1 MIDSDLIPSK
11 NAENIL
17 LDVVGLKTYYTTLRG
32 YVKAVDNVSLRI
44 RRKEALGLVGESGCG
59 KSTFALTIMRLLP
72 SNGKVMEG
80 SAFFDGEDILS
91 IKEEKF
97 RKEYRW
103 KRLAMVFQG
112 AMNALNPVYRVGDQ
126 IAEAILEHEDV
137 SKEEAIERAREL
149 LSLVGVD
156 PDRVKSYPHELS
168 GGMKQR
174 VMIAMALACRP
185 EFLIADEPTTAL
197 DVIVQAQVLKLIK
210 RLQEQLGLTLVL
222 ITHDLSVV
230 AEICDHVA
238 VMYAGKIVEMGDIVS
253 LYKDPK
259 HPYTQGL
266 IGSFPSIKGERKE
279 LVSIPGAPPPLLNP
293 PSGCRF
299 HPRCPY
305 AKDICREKEPEL
317 TEIGKDHYAFCHL
330 LSKR

>member
-1 MIDSDLIPSK
+1 LIDSDLIPSK
-11 NAENIL
+11 DAEDVL
-17 LDVVGLKTYYTTLRG
+17 LDVVGLKAYYSTLRG

-72 SNGKVMEG
+72 SNGKVIDG
-80 SAFFDGEDILS
+80 AAFFDGEDILS
-91 IKEEKF
+91 MKEERF
-97 RKEYRW
+97 RREYRW

-137 SKEEAIERAREL
+137 TKEEAINRAKEL

-156 PDRVKSYPHELS
+156 PDRIRSYPHELS

-174 VMIAMALACRP
+174 VMIAMALACKP

-210 RLQEQLGLTLVL
+210 RLQEQLGLTLML

-266 IGSFPSIKGERKE
+266 IGSFPSIKGERRE
-279 LVSIPGAPPPLLNP
+279 LASIPGAPPPLLNP
-293 PSGCRF
+293 PPGCRF

-305 AKDICREKEPEL
+305 AKEICREKEPEL
-317 TEIGKDHYAFCHL
+317 TEIGSDHYAFCHL
-330 LSKR
+330 L

>member
-1 MIDSDLIPSK
+1 LIDSDLIPSK
-11 NAENIL
+11 DAEDVL
-17 LDVVGLKTYYTTLRG
+17 LDVVGLKAYYSTLRG

-44 RRKEALGLVGESGCG
+44 RRREALGLVGESGCG

-72 SNGKVMEG
+72 SNGRVIEG
-80 SAFFDGEDILS
+80 AAFFDGEDILS
-91 IKEEKF
+91 MKEERF
-97 RKEYRW
+97 RREYRW
-103 KRLAMVFQG
+103 KRLSMVFQG

-137 SKEEAIERAREL
+137 TKEEAINRAKEL

-156 PDRVKSYPHELS
+156 PDRVRSYPHELS

-174 VMIAMALACRP
+174 VMIAMALACKP

-210 RLQEQLGLTLVL
+210 RLQEQLGLTLML

-266 IGSFPSIKGERKE
+266 IGSFPSIKAERRE

-293 PSGCRF
+293 PKGCRF

-317 TEIGKDHYAFCHL
+317 TEIGSDHYAFCHL
-330 LSKR
+330 LRR

>member
-1 MIDSDLIPSK
+1 MP
-11 NAENIL
+11 L
-17 LDVVGLKTYYTTLRG
+17 LDVRNLRMYYSTKRGL
-32 YVKAVDNVSLRI
+32 VKAVDNVSLQL
-44 RRKEALGLVGESGCG
+44 EAGESIGLAGESGCG
-59 KSTFALTIMRLLP
+59 KSSLAYSIMQLLP
-72 SNGKVMEG
+72 PAANIVGGNIYFK
-80 SAFFDGEDILS
+80 GEDLL
-91 IKEEKF
+91 
-97 RKEYRW
+97 RKTPREMRDIRW
-103 KRLAMVFQG
+103 KNVAIVFQG

-137 SKEEAIERAREL
+137 TKEEAINRAKEL

-156 PDRVKSYPHELS
+156 PDRVRSYPHELS

-174 VMIAMALACRP
+174 VMIAMALACKP

-210 RLQEQLGLTLVL
+210 RLQEQLGLTLML

-266 IGSFPSIKGERKE
+266 IGSFPSIKGERRE

-293 PSGCRF
+293 PPGCRF

-305 AKDICREKEPEL
+305 AKDICRETVSYTHL
-317 TEIGKDHYAFCHL
+317 TLPTKA
-330 LSKR
+330 